1 MRVLTVDIG
10 NTAIKGSI
18 FEDGRFLGS
27 ALAENRTVQELRP
40 LIDEYSPQGAIC
52 CSVGNDAETF
62 VADLETTTGLRVM
75 TLTHDTALPI
85 GVEYGTP
92 ATLGLD
98 RVAAAVGAVM
108 ITHDALVVD
117 AGTAMTLDIVADGAF
132 RGGNISPGLRLRF
145 RSLNNFTS
153 RLPLVTPA
161 DDFPDFGADTETAI
175 RAGVTMGILDEI
187 ENTYRRAKARYPKLR
202 IILTG
207 GDAPFLETF
216 LEADGLRPVTVP
228 SLVGRGLEE
237 IYKYNYTDTGNP
249 D

>member
-10 NTAIKGSI
+10 NTAVKGSI
-18 FEDGRFLGS
+18 FEDGEFLGS
-27 ALAENRTVQELRP
+27 ALADNRTVQELMP
-40 LIDEYSPQGAIC
+40 LIEEYSPQGAIC

-62 VADLETTTGLRVM
+62 VADLEKKTGLHVM
-75 TLTHDTALPI
+75 TLDHDTALPI

-92 ATLGLD
+92 GTLGLD

-108 ITHDALVVD
+108 ITRDALVVD

-153 RLPLVTPA
+153 RLPLVGPF
-161 DDFPDFGADTETAI
+161 DEFPDFGYDTETAI
-175 RAGVTMGILDEI
+175 RSGVTIGILDEI
-187 ENTYRRAKARYPKLR
+187 ENTYRRAEARYPGIR

-216 LEADGLRPVTVP
+216 LAKNGLRPMTVP

-237 IYKYNYTDTGNP
+237 IYKFNIKEKGNP
-249 D
+249 V